1 MKILPVWALFA
12 LISIPPVNTIVN
24 EFRGPDRSGIYNEK
38 GLLKSW
44 TAEGPRELWSVENL
58 GNGYGS
64 PTFDGE
70 HFFITGES
78 DTICSLFC
86 YDLKGK
92 MVWQTKLGREWIRSC
107 PGSRSAP
114 TVAGDLIYTGTGMG
128 DLFCTDRKSGR
139 IIWSKELKRDFG
151 GILPL
156 HGHSEAPLIHGDLIF
171 WTPGGKEHNVVA
183 MNRFSGKQVWTNKGF
198 GESSGYNNPRL
209 FRHGS
214 TDILVTFSSYHL
226 MGFDAK
232 TGQMLWS
239 HEQDNFPVEKRG
251 PGYGDTHC
259 NTVIYENGSV
269 WYVAGDGN
277 GGVRLNLSSDGKKI
291 TQAWRNTGFDS
302 YMGGVVK
309 IGDYMYCGG
318 TAKPSLLSVNAKT
331 GELTDSLR
339 IGSGALIVADGMIY
353 YYTQKGDMML
363 VSYNNGDIE
372 KVSSFR
378 ITKGTKE
385 HFSHPV
391 INKGIL
397 YVRHGKALMA
407 YDLRK

>member
-1 MKILPVWALFA
+1 
-12 LISIPPVNTIVN
+12 
-24 EFRGPDRSGIYNEK
+24 
-38 GLLKSW
+38 
-44 TAEGPRELWSVENL
+44 
-58 GNGYGS
+58 
-64 PTFDGE
+64 
-70 HFFITGES
+70 
-78 DTICSLFC
+78 
-86 YDLKGK
+86 
-92 MVWQTKLGREWIRSC
+92 
-107 PGSRSAP
+107 
-114 TVAGDLIYTGTGMG
+114 
-128 DLFCTDRKSGR
+128 
-139 IIWSKELKRDFG
+139 
-151 GILPL
+151 
-156 HGHSEAPLIHGDLIF
+156 
-171 WTPGGKEHNVVA
+171 
-183 MNRFSGKQVWTNKGF
+183 
-198 GESSGYNNPRL
+198 
-209 FRHGS
+209 
-214 TDILVTFSSYHL
+214 

-259 NTVIYENGSV
+259 NTVIYENGSI

-277 GGVRLNLSSDGKKI
+277 GCVRLNLSSDGKKI

-318 TAKPSLLSVNAKT
+318 TAKPSLLSVNAIT

-339 IGSGALIVADGMIY
+339 IGSGALIAADEKIY